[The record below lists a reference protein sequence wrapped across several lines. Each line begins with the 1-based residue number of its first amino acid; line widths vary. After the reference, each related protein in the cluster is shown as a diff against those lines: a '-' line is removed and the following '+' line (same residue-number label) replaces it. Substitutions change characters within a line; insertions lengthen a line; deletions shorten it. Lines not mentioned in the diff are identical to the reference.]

1 MDAQAA
7 ANPELLL
14 AQQHHLALLRKRALL
29 QQDYG
34 LCFYKPHDQQDA
46 FHRAGAF
53 KHRLWEAG
61 NRSGKSTGGVAED
74 CAWLL
79 GERVWYGQSDP
90 ARTLGIPNH
99 SVKGIVICA
108 DWDKVDE
115 IFTSERGTLGKLWQM
130 LPRGFVKSK
139 RRNHSGAI
147 ELIECINGSTLRFD
161 TVKSWSVNPG
171 GMESSDFDFAHYDE
185 PLPEKMWKAINR
197 GLIDRDGKE
206 WFALTPITE
215 PWIHYNF
222 YPARNTKENLL
233 ISGNKWAQRSDT
245 DQNPYL
251 PKEAYDDYFSTL
263 KPDEVEARRRGIPLA
278 LSGLVFKDFS
288 YERHVLTSVPKGWNS
303 YDDPPANY
311 TVYYAID
318 PHPQTPHHVLF
329 MAVAPTGQKFL
340 FDEIFLHCTID
351 ELSRC
356 INQRVNGRFVLRAI
370 CDPLGFI
377 SHPITNTSM
386 VDAFGDNGI
395 YLSKAS
401 KAREEATLRVQQE
414 LKKQDCIYVSP
425 LLTETLTEFSMYCWD
440 SKENKPKDEN
450 DHAMEN
456 LGRLVLESPTWVDPD
471 GNKSLSIPEGDFSGL
486 DLDIPNLNLD

>member
-1 MDAQAA
+1 MEL
-7 ANPELLL
+7 NPELLL
-14 AQQHHLALLRKRALL
+14 AQQKHLALLRKRALL
-29 QQDYG
+29 QRDYG
-34 LCFYKPHDQQDA
+34 LCFYSPHAQQDA
-46 FHRAGAF
+46 FHRAGGF

-79 GERVWYGQSDP
+79 GERVFYPKHDN

-99 SVKGIVICA
+99 PVKGIVICA

-115 IFTSERGTLGKLWQM
+115 IFTSERGTEGKLWQF

-147 ELIECINGSTLRFD
+147 ELIECVNGSTLRFD

-206 WFALTPITE
+206 WFALTPISE

-222 YPARNTKENLL
+222 YPARNTKEALL
-233 ISGNKWAQRSDT
+233 IQGNKWAQRSDT

-251 PKEAYDDYFSTL
+251 MKEAYEDYFKSL
-263 KPDEVEARRRGIPLA
+263 DPDELEARKCGIPLA

-288 YERHVLTSVPKGWNS
+288 YERHVLSAVPKGWDA
-303 YDDPPANY
+303 YDSPPANY

-329 MAVAPTGQKFL
+329 LAVAPTGQIFL

-351 ELSRC
+351 ELSRG
-356 INQRVNGRFVLRAI
+356 INQRVAGRFVLRAI

-386 VDAFGDNGI
+386 ADAFGDCGI

-401 KAREEATLRVQQE
+401 KAREEATLRGQQM
-414 LKKQDCIYVSP
+414 LKKPDCIYVSP
-425 LLTETLTEFSMYCWD
+425 LLEETLSEFSTYCWD
-440 SKENKPKDEN
+440 SKTNKPKDAD

-456 LGRLVLESPTWVDPD
+456 FGRLMLEQPTYVDQD
-471 GNKSLSIPEGDFSGL
+471 GNRSLSVQSETFEGLSL
-486 DLDIPNLNLD
+486 DLPDLSLD